1 MGQGNRGMAFEKLI
15 NLSNE
20 MYQREGVALINKRPT
35 PVKVL
40 KMVYGRVKDGYYES
54 KSTVDYDGVYK
65 GRAIAFEAKS
75 TNEINRFDLKNIAQH
90 QLDYLETTEKMG
102 AICFFLIG
110 FSKDQS
116 VFAVPLSVIQ
126 SYVRMSQQPKGKK
139 SIPRADFDIYGY
151 LVEQTERAPVDYLQY
166 VDEVVAPV
174 MLDGMIQ
181 FDLDHQ
187 KIANNIETAKEKMEN
202 RKRKLL
208 KA

>member
-20 MYQREGVALINKRPT
+20 MYQRGRVALINKRPT

-40 KMVYGRVKDGYYES
+40 KMVYDRVKDGYYES

-75 TNEINRFDLKNIAQH
+75 TNEINRFDLKNIARH
-90 QLDYLETTEKMG
+90 QLDYLEKAEKMG

-110 FSKDQS
+110 FSKDKS
-116 VFAVPLSVIQ
+116 VFLVPLSVIQ
-126 SYVRMSQQPKGKK
+126 AYVRMSQQPKGKK

-151 LVEQTERAPVDYLQY
+151 LADQTERAPVDYLQY
-166 VDEVVAPV
+166 IDEQGFTPV
-174 MLDGMIQ
+174 IDSMIQ
-181 FDLDHQ
+181 FDQDH
-187 KIANNIETAKEKMEN
+187 KKVANDIEAAKEKMN
-202 RKRKLL
+202 NKKRKLL

>member
-1 MGQGNRGMAFEKLI
+1 MGLGNRGMHFEKLI
-15 NLSNE
+15 NLTNE
-20 MYQREGVALINKRPT
+20 MYGRGGVALINKRPT

-40 KMVYGRVKDGYYES
+40 KSSGRRVLSGFYES

-75 TNEINRFDLKNIAQH
+75 TENPGRFDLKNIAQH
-90 QLDYLETTEKMG
+90 QLDYLETAEKMG

-110 FSKDQS
+110 FTKDQS
-116 VFAVPLSVIQ
+116 TFAIPLSVIQ

-139 SIPRADFDIYGY
+139 SIPRADFDVYGY

-166 VDEVVAPV
+166 VDDAVAPV
-174 MLDGMIQ
+174 MFDGMIQ
-181 FDLDHQ
+181 FDQDN
-187 KIANNIETAKEKMEN
+187 KKVANNIEAAKEKMAKK
-202 RKRKLL
+202 KRKLL